1 MKNIKKFLPLII
13 IVIFAIAIYLVM
25 TTPPQANKRGQ
36 KKPSS
41 LVVEVLSI
49 KPQRYQ
55 VNLSSFGKITPTTE
69 GQLSAQ
75 VSGKIV
81 SVNENFKA
89 GRFFNKGD
97 VLVTLDD
104 RDYTIRVQSASAE
117 RAQAKVALD
126 EEKALSA
133 QALKDRRNLGTLGQ
147 ASDYA
152 LRKPQLAAAQA
163 SLQAADANLKL
174 AMLDVERT
182 QITAPY
188 DGRILTKN
196 VSLGQVVSNST
207 VIANIYATNS
217 AQIELPIKNSQLALI
232 DLPNN
237 HAGIDKQI
245 ASEVTIFNNDGGE
258 VQSWPAKLARTSG
271 GIDDNT
277 QQISIISEVDS
288 PFGQSDKR
296 SLNIGQFV
304 TATIVGKVI
313 NDAIVIPNASIYQGS
328 YVYLYK
334 EGALQRSSVKIIYQN
349 NADAL
354 IASGVNAGDKLVTT
368 PLGQVNSGTAVKL
381 LGAKDKKSKA
391 KKRGGKGKG
400 PKGDRKRQ
408 PKGQEQQS

>member
-1 MKNIKKFLPLII
+1 MKNMKKFLPLII
-13 IVIFAIAIYLVM
+13 IVLFAIIIYYVLS
-25 TTPPQANKRGQ
+25 TPPQANKRGQ
-36 KKPSS
+36 KNSAS

-49 KPQRYQ
+49 KPQKYQ
-55 VNLSSFGKITPTTE
+55 VNLSSFGKIKPTTE

-89 GRFFNKGD
+89 GRFFKKGD

-133 QALKDRRNLGTLGQ
+133 QAIKDRRNLGTLGQ

-152 LRKPQLAAAQA
+152 LRKPQMAAAQA

-188 DGRILTKN
+188 DGRILTKD
-196 VSLGQVVSNST
+196 VSIGQVVNNAT
-207 VIANIYATNS
+207 VIATIYATNS
-217 AQIELPIKNSQLALI
+217 AQIDLPIKNSQLALI

-237 HAGIDKQI
+237 HVDIDQQV
-245 ASEVTIFNNDGGE
+245 ASQVTIFNNEGGE
-258 VQSWPAKLARTSG
+258 VQSWPATLARTSG

-277 QQISIISEVDS
+277 QQISIISEIDS

-304 TATIVGKVI
+304 TATITGKVI
-313 NDAIVIPNASIYQGS
+313 DDAIVIPNAAIYQGS

-334 EGALQRSSVKIIYQN
+334 EDALQRSSVKIIYQN
-349 NADAL
+349 NTDAL
-354 IASGVNAGDKLVTT
+354 IASGVNAGDTLVTT
-368 PLGQVNSGTAVKL
+368 PLGQVNSGTAVKI
-381 LGAKDKKSKA
+381 LGAKDSKKQGR
-391 KKRGGKGKG
+391 KKGGGKRA
-400 PKGDRKRQ
+400 KGDRKKKTER
-408 PKGQEQQS
+408 QEQKS